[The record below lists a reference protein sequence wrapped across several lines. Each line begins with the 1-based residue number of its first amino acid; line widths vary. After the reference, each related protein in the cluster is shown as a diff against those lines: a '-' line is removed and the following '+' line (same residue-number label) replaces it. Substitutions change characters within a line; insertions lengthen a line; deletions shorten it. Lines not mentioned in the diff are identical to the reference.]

1 MPTDETKPDRRS
13 FLKTTVGAPG
23 LALSSLNLTT
33 ALVAAPAIPSSG
45 AVSLSKAHIAAVE
58 RNRRIV
64 MNYDAL
70 ASLLRYERLGGTQDP
85 DKFKRHMLGILD
97 YEDNQIDSVGWC
109 WSEGNE
115 APYPSKVLPTLLDH
129 PVFKVVP
136 EGIDLLQM
144 GCEESHR
151 RGIESFFSLRING
164 GDHDRSYLE
173 RRIPKL
179 PKKWNN
185 KDWLINWNPDP
196 EGTPQYMSPF
206 HKSAFWNFAAKGLRD
221 HKVSVLREVA
231 ENYDFDGIEVDFA
244 RNSPVLQPDQ
254 QWQDRDKLT
263 AFMRSLRFALLEVE
277 RKRGRPFLLA
287 ARVPETVVGCHFDGI
302 DVETWVRDQ
311 LVDILNLGC
320 RSMEVD
326 ISAFRRLTA
335 GTAVKLY
342 PSNDFAHTTDGYKP
356 IPLKVGRGIYANW
369 WHQEPDGVYTF
380 NFHYYNQDF
389 GLYREIGSPETLKYK
404 DKTFVM
410 QRRGGGHAPLL
421 TPYPDDWSTPRF
433 AYANTNM
440 LGQLPATLDKAS
452 KADNLLFLHIA
463 DDVNAAGDRL
473 KSVELRILLSKEA
486 AIEARLN
493 GVRLRRPHVD
503 KLWSEFATSPE
514 LFAVGSNLISVR
526 FAKPQSDA
534 ESDVSIEKVEVNVAY
549 R

>member
-1 MPTDETKPDRRS
+1 
-13 FLKTTVGAPG
+13 
-23 LALSSLNLTT
+23 
-33 ALVAAPAIPSSG
+33 
-45 AVSLSKAHIAAVE
+45 
-58 RNRRIV
+58 

-70 ASLLRYERLGGTQDP
+70 ASLLQYQKHGGKQDL
-85 DKFKRHMLGILD
+85 DSFKRHMLGILD

-136 EGIDLLQM
+136 EGIDLLRM
-144 GCEESHR
+144 GCEESRR

-173 RRIPKL
+173 HRIPKL

-185 KDWLINWNPDP
+185 KDWLINWNADP
-196 EGTPQYMSPF
+196 KGPPEYMSPF

-263 AFMRSLRFALLEVE
+263 AFMHSLRSALLEVE
-277 RKRGRPFLLA
+277 RKRGRPFLLS
-287 ARVPETVVGCHFDGI
+287 ARVPETVGGCHFDGI

-326 ISAFRRLTA
+326 IPAFRRLTA

-342 PSNDFAHTTDGYKP
+342 PSNDFVHVTDGYKP

-380 NFHYYNQDF
+380 NFHYHDQDF
-389 GLYREIGSPETLKYK
+389 RLYREIGSPETLKYK
-404 DKTFVM
+404 DKTFVI

-440 LGQLPATLDKAS
+440 LGQLPASLDKAA
-452 KADNLLFLHIA
+452 KVDNLLFLSMA

-473 KSVELRILLSKEA
+473 KSVKLRVLLSKA
-486 AIEARLN
+486 ASIEARLN
-493 GVRLRRPHVD
+493 GVLLPAPDVD
-503 KLWSEFATSPE
+503 ELWSEFVTSPK

-526 FAKPQSDA
+526 FTKPQSGA
-534 ESDVSIEKVEVNVAY
+534 AGVSIEKVEVDVVY

>member
-1 MPTDETKPDRRS
+1 MPTDKTKPDRRS
-13 FLKTTVGAPG
+13 FLKAAVGGPG
-23 LALSSLNLTT
+23 LALSLNLPT
-33 ALVAAPAIPSSG
+33 ALVAPAAVPSPG

-58 RNRRIV
+58 RKRRIV

-70 ASLLRYERLGGTQDP
+70 ASLLQYQKHGGKQDL
-85 DKFKRHMLGILD
+85 DSFKRHMLGILD

-115 APYPSKVLPTLLDH
+115 APYPSEILPTLLDH

-136 EGIDLLQM
+136 EGIDLLRM

-151 RGIESFFSLRING
+151 RGIEAFFSLRING

-196 EGTPQYMSPF
+196 KGPPEYMSPF

-254 QWQDRDKLT
+254 QWRDRDKLT
-263 AFMRSLRFALLEVE
+263 DFMRSLRLVLLEVE
-277 RKRGRPFLLA
+277 RKRGRPFLLS

-302 DVETWVRDQ
+302 DVEAWVRDQ
-311 LVDILNLGC
+311 LVDILNVGC

-326 ISAFRRLTA
+326 IPAFRRLTA
-335 GTAVKLY
+335 GTAVKFY
-342 PSNDFAHTTDGYKP
+342 PSNDFVHVTDGYKP

-369 WHQEPDGVYTF
+369 WRQAPDGVYTF
-380 NFHYYNQDF
+380 NFHYHDQDWR
-389 GLYREIGSPETLKYK
+389 LYREIGSPETLKHK
-404 DKTFVM
+404 DKTFVI

-440 LGQLPATLDKAS
+440 LGQLPATLDEAA
-452 KADNLLFLHIA
+452 KADNLLFLDMA

-473 KSVELRILLSKEA
+473 KSVKLRILLSKA
-486 AIEARLN
+486 ASIEVRLN
-493 GVRLRRPHVD
+493 GTLLPAPGVSG
-503 KLWSEFATSPE
+503 LWSEFVTSPK

-526 FAKPQSDA
+526 FSKPRSDA
-534 ESDVSIEKVEVNVAY
+534 DGDVTIEKLEVDVAY

>member
-1 MPTDETKPDRRS
+1 MPTDKTKPDRRS
-13 FLKTTVGAPG
+13 FLKAAVGGPG
-23 LALSSLNLTT
+23 LALSLNLPT
-33 ALVAAPAIPSSG
+33 ALVAAAAIPGPG
-45 AVSLSKAHIAAVE
+45 AVSLSRAHIAAAE
-58 RNRRIV
+58 RKRRIV

-70 ASLLRYERLGGTQDP
+70 ASLLQYQKHGGKQDP
-85 DKFKRHMLGILD
+85 DSFKRHMLGILD

-115 APYPSKVLPTLLDH
+115 APYPSEVLPTLLDH

-136 EGIDLLQM
+136 EGIDLLRM

-151 RGIESFFSLRING
+151 RGIEAFFSLRING

-196 EGTPQYMSPF
+196 KGPPEYMSPF

-221 HKVSVLREVA
+221 HKVGVLREVA

-263 AFMRSLRFALLEVE
+263 DFMRSLRLVLLDVE
-277 RKRGRPFLLA
+277 RKRGRPFLLS

-302 DVETWVRDQ
+302 DVEAWVRDQ
-311 LVDILNLGC
+311 LVDILNVGC

-326 ISAFRRLTA
+326 IPAFRRLTA
-335 GTAVKLY
+335 GTAVKFY
-342 PSNDFAHTTDGYKP
+342 PSNDFVHVTDGYKP

-380 NFHYYNQDF
+380 NFHYHDQDWR
-389 GLYREIGSPETLKYK
+389 LYREIGSPETLKHK
-404 DKTFVM
+404 DKTFVI
-410 QRRGGGHAPLL
+410 QRRGGGHAPLM

-433 AYANTNM
+433 TYANTNM
-440 LGQLPATLDKAS
+440 LGQLPASLDKAA
-452 KADNLLFLHIA
+452 KADNLLFLDMA

-473 KSVELRILLSKEA
+473 KSVKLRILLSTA
-486 AIEARLN
+486 ASIEVRLN
-493 GVRLRRPHVD
+493 GTLLPAPGVSG
-503 KLWSEFATSPE
+503 LWSEFVTSPK

-526 FAKPQSDA
+526 FSKPRSDA
-534 ESDVSIEKVEVNVAY
+534 DGDVTIEKLEVDVAY

>member
-1 MPTDETKPDRRS
+1 MPTDKTKPDRRS
-13 FLKTTVGAPG
+13 FLKAAVGGPG
-23 LALSSLNLTT
+23 LALSLNLPT
-33 ALVAAPAIPSSG
+33 ALVAPAAVPSPG

-58 RNRRIV
+58 RKRRIV

-70 ASLLRYERLGGTQDP
+70 ASLLQYQKHGGKQDL
-85 DKFKRHMLGILD
+85 DSFKRHMLGILD

-115 APYPSKVLPTLLDH
+115 APYPSEILPTLLDH

-136 EGIDLLQM
+136 EGIDLLRM

-151 RGIESFFSLRING
+151 RGMEAFFSLRING

-196 EGTPQYMSPF
+196 KGPPEYMSPF

-254 QWQDRDKLT
+254 QWRDRDKLT
-263 AFMRSLRFALLEVE
+263 DFMRSLRLVLLEVE
-277 RKRGRPFLLA
+277 RKRGRPFLLS

-302 DVETWVRDQ
+302 DVEAWVRDQ
-311 LVDILNLGC
+311 LVDILNVGC

-326 ISAFRRLTA
+326 IPAFRRLTA
-335 GTAVKLY
+335 GTAVKFY
-342 PSNDFAHTTDGYKP
+342 PSNDFVHVTDGYKP

-369 WHQEPDGVYTF
+369 WRQAPDGVYTF
-380 NFHYYNQDF
+380 NFHYHDQDWR
-389 GLYREIGSPETLKYK
+389 LYREIGSPETLKHK
-404 DKTFVM
+404 DKTFVI

-440 LGQLPATLDKAS
+440 LGQLPATLDEAA
-452 KADNLLFLHIA
+452 KADNLLFLDMA

-473 KSVELRILLSKEA
+473 KSVKLRILLSKA
-486 AIEARLN
+486 ASIEARLN
-493 GVRLRRPHVD
+493 GTLLPAPGVSG
-503 KLWSEFATSPE
+503 LWSEFVTSPK

-526 FAKPQSDA
+526 FSKPRSDA
-534 ESDVSIEKVEVNVAY
+534 DGDVTIEKLEVDVAY